1 MNSYFKFKAY
11 SIIFVLEFINNRKLI
26 YVPVP
31 RDEISI
37 LEPTDKDMFMRED
50 KLALTISGMMDV
62 ISKEVTEVEMAEI
75 TSDVLVGV
83 VTKGNDVVVMAGVDI
98 ISEVEL

>member
-1 MNSYFKFKAY
+1 
-11 SIIFVLEFINNRKLI
+11 
-26 YVPVP
+26 
-31 RDEISI
+31 
-37 LEPTDKDMFMRED
+37 
-50 KLALTISGMMDV
+50 
-62 ISKEVTEVEMAEI
+62 MAEI

>member
-1 MNSYFKFKAY
+1 MNFYFKLKAY

-37 LEPTDKDMFMRED
+37 LEPTDEDVVMGED

-75 TSDVLVGV
+75 TSDVIVGI
-83 VTKGNDVVVMAGVDI
+83 VTDVVVMAGVDI

>member
-1 MNSYFKFKAY
+1 MNSYFKLKAY

-37 LEPTDKDMFMRED
+37 LEPTDKDMVMRED
-50 KLALTISGMMDV
+50 KLVLTISGMMDV

-75 TSDVLVGV
+75 ISDVLVGV